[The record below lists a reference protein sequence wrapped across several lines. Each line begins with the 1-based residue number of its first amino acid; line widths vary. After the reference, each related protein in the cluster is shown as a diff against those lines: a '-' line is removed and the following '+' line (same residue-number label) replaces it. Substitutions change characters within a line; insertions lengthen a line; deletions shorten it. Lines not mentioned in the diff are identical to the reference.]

1 MSLVEKAFN
10 IDADKKALAKAIY
23 KKAFRQLAENFGNW
37 DVADAHTQLSVE
49 FGELWIM
56 YAEHDN
62 YDLAA
67 ARRAN
72 NAYNYANLELGAD
85 YKILDTAKEVLEG
98 AKYVEANVFWL
109 KRSAA
114 DFNTLLRNV

>member
-10 IDADKKALAKAIY
+10 IDVDNKALAKAIY
-23 KKAFRQLAENFGNW
+23 KKAFRQLAETFGNW

-56 YAEHDN
+56 YAERGN
-62 YDLAA
+62 FNLAA

-72 NAYNYANLELGAD
+72 NAFNYANIVLGGRG
-85 YKILDTAKEVLEG
+85 KILNTAKEILGMERYSE
-98 AKYVEANVFWL
+98 AKILWIEEHLN
-109 KRSAA
+109 
-114 DFNTLLRNV
+114 DFDTLLTYA